1 MEYVC
6 TIDIL
11 TWLENYMMNTC
22 AKTPYFLNL
31 YIAYASL
38 YIYPCK
44 VNIKGHMK
52 IKILKYNFNSY
63 YEKIVYFNFSRW
75 TYYILCCCR

>member
-11 TWLENYMMNTC
+11 TWLENYMINIC

-31 YIAYASL
+31 YIAYAS
-38 YIYPCK
+38 I
-44 VNIKGHMK
+44 
-52 IKILKYNFNSY
+52 
-63 YEKIVYFNFSRW
+63 
-75 TYYILCCCR
+75 